1 MSGVL
6 AEYSFD
12 FAYMGCSL
20 LKLQSLGAYDLAF
33 KMYLG
38 SNSMTDVDFVTVT
51 QFGNEILK
59 HIAFVNGWPQRSDPN
74 LILVNN

>member
-1 MSGVL
+1 
-6 AEYSFD
+6 
-12 FAYMGCSL
+12 MGRSL
-20 LKLQSLGAYDLAF
+20 LKLQSLGAFDLAF

-38 SNSMTDVDFVTVT
+38 SSSMTDIDFVTIT

-59 HIAFVNGWPQRSDPN
+59 HIAFANGWPQRSDLN